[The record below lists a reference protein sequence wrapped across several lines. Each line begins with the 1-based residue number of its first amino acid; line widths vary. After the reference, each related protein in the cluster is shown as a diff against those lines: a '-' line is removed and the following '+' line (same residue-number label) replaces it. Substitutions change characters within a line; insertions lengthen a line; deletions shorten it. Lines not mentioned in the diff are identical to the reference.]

1 MIFAW
6 PHRLIRSLRFSTA
19 FGNIS
24 VLSIALSFLLIL
36 GWVFLN
42 AQELVHRWGQKF
54 QLSVDLHED
63 LQASQV
69 QDLLQYVRQLPGVA
83 RVEHLS
89 QEQTQTQIRHE
100 LSQLFPELAQD
111 PEIAKFFPASL
122 NVSLQESQDLSSQL
136 LRLSAEIEKSPAV
149 LRATYGAEWVT
160 SFDKFSHIARWLG
173 CSLSLV
179 LLTTLLALILRSL
192 RDSLSQKQR
201 EISVFELV
209 GASPWQIRLPF
220 LWHLFRTLLS
230 AQLIA
235 WLVSFLLYQ
244 ALAANFP
251 HLQLR
256 FYSLSQILGFLS
268 LSLALIAI
276 PIGWS
281 LRSLNSGWAAREGL
295 EK

>member
-6 PHRLIRSLRFSTA
+6 PHRLIRSLRFSIA

-24 VLSIALSFLLIL
+24 VLSLALSFLLIL

-54 QLSVDLHED
+54 QISVDLRED
-63 LQASQV
+63 LHPSQV
-69 QDLLQYVRQLPGVA
+69 QDLLQYVQQLPGVA

-89 QEQTQTQIRHE
+89 QEQTQIQIRQE

-122 NVSLQESQDLSSQL
+122 NVSLKESQDLSRQL

-149 LRATYGAEWVT
+149 LRATYGADWVS
-160 SFDKFSHIARWLG
+160 SFEKFSRMARWLG
-173 CSLSLV
+173 VSLSLV
-179 LLTTLLALILRSL
+179 LLSTLLALILSSL

-201 EISVFELV
+201 EISIFELV

-230 AQLIA
+230 AQLVA
-235 WLVSFLLYQ
+235 FLLSFLVHQ
-244 ALAANFP
+244 ALATSFP
-251 HLQLR
+251 HLQLQ
-256 FYSLSQILGFLS
+256 FYSPSQILGFLT
-268 LSLALIAI
+268 LSLGLIAL